1 MICAADTVGIFQIE
15 SRAQMSMLPRLRP
28 RCFYD
33 LVIEVA
39 IVRPGPIHGNMVHP
53 YLRRRNGEEPVTYP
67 SEDVK
72 EVLAKTLGVP
82 LFQEQAMRLAI
93 VAAGFTPEEADR
105 LRHAI
110 AAWKSRQQAV
120 MNFGDRLINGMIERG
135 YPRAFAER
143 CFKQIQGFS
152 EYGFPESHAASF
164 ALLVYVSAWL
174 KCYHPA
180 AFAAALINS
189 QPMGFY
195 APAQIIRDARE
206 HGVEVR
212 PIDVHHSGW
221 ECGLEEG
228 RHEGGEGGE
237 GSDGAT
243 PKESGRR
250 SDEEV
255 PVRAPLLAARSST
268 SASPALRLGMRLI
281 KGMRQEEAE
290 TIAAAVARHPDPS
303 GFDSVQ
309 ALWRAS
315 GVRASALK
323 RLASADAFQ
332 SMGLDRQAA
341 LWQVKAL
348 HDEALPLLEKRHE
361 GGSDEEEHALRSS
374 LFAPRSS
381 PPPAFSFLPAI
392 SEPRK
397 VMQDYVTTGLSL
409 RGHPVSFIRNRLDK
423 AGVTPAIELK
433 DEDQWPHGS
442 SIAVAGIVLVRQRP
456 GTASGIVFMTL
467 EDETAVSNLIVRSQV
482 FERCRKAARHGVVII
497 ARGRVERR
505 GQVVH
510 ILAHRLKDISD
521 QVRELAAASRN
532 FH

>member
-1 MICAADTVGIFQIE
+1 
-15 SRAQMSMLPRLRP
+15 
-28 RCFYD
+28 
-33 LVIEVA
+33 
-39 IVRPGPIHGNMVHP
+39 
-53 YLRRRNGEEPVTYP
+53 
-67 SEDVK
+67 
-72 EVLAKTLGVP
+72 
-82 LFQEQAMRLAI
+82 
-93 VAAGFTPEEADR
+93 
-105 LRHAI
+105 
-110 AAWKSRQQAV
+110 
-120 MNFGDRLINGMIERG
+120 
-135 YPRAFAER
+135 
-143 CFKQIQGFS
+143 
-152 EYGFPESHAASF
+152 
-164 ALLVYVSAWL
+164 
-174 KCYHPA
+174 
-180 AFAAALINS
+180 
-189 QPMGFY
+189 
-195 APAQIIRDARE
+195 
-206 HGVEVR
+206 
-212 PIDVHHSGW
+212 
-221 ECGLEEG
+221 
-228 RHEGGEGGE
+228 
-237 GSDGAT
+237 
-243 PKESGRR
+243 
-250 SDEEV
+250 
-255 PVRAPLLAARSST
+255 
-268 SASPALRLGMRLI
+268 MRLI